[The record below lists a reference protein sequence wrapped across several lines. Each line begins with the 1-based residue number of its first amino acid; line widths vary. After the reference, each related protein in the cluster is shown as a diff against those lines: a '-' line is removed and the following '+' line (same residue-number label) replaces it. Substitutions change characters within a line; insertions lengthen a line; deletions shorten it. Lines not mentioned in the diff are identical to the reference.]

1 MDRRQKRVALIIGGI
16 VLAYLAYRYFAGS
29 GSSSASTGVPAP
41 SDAAYY
47 PVMGATSSGG
57 DPTSGG
63 TTPTDP
69 GITPTTTPATPVTGP
84 TWPQPG
90 GGNGPVKTF
99 FGYPPGTGV
108 GGVTPGIPIIG
119 GNSNPTVTFANGGH
133 GLIGLFQTTTGQKVG
148 F

>member
-1 MDRRQKRVALIIGGI
+1 MDKRQKRVALIIGGI

-29 GSSSASTGVPAP
+29 GSSGASTSGVPAP

-69 GITPTTTPATPVTGP
+69 GTTPTTSPPPTTGP